1 MWNELR
7 SLGTHLR
14 GSNSAV
20 TSWVLEAVFV
30 RSISYLSQNWPGL
43 TPTGTCWATAP
54 QTVQGVNSEN
64 TSSFIQD
71 PGWSLLTSEGHS
83 PSVMGRSPL
92 LLFQQ
97 TWTKAAVQARRRTL
111 PAACPETSSKISC
124 VCPWKE
130 YINYHIRL
138 AVIHHTVT
146 ARCAEFLTAPCINKL
161 HSGPLVVFK
170 FMLSVAIYCC
180 PLG

>member
-20 TSWVLEAVFV
+20 TSWVLEAAFV
-30 RSISYLSQNWPGL
+30 RSISYLSQNWTGL

-92 LLFQQ
+92 LLSSRPGLKQRS
-97 TWTKAAVQARRRTL
+97 K
-111 PAACPETSSKISC
+111 PEGECCLRHAQKPLQKSA